1 MSSIRKV
8 IQENSSKVK
17 YYNFDDRPSKIFSGI
32 EHCRS
37 TIVITAKGKGV
48 RKVTTSKFLKW
59 CAEERGD
66 FLKNLKTTSWV
77 VTPQGET
84 VPKIGTNTEREII
97 QKLRDIGNGTTV
109 NDTLKQ
115 DIENIWYYNATS
127 NWIHSHLEQ
136 FVPRSKNYPS
146 YERKGKEVIPKGKPE
161 EKLPDH
167 YMSIGVDPKYL
178 YLVNGLL
185 NTSLFYWWFV
195 IWADGKTF

>member
-1 MSSIRKV
+1 MSSVRKV

-97 QKLRDIGNGTTV
+97 QKLRDIGR
-109 NDTLKQ
+109 NDRQ
-115 DIENIWYYNATS
+115 
-127 NWIHSHLEQ
+127 
-136 FVPRSKNYPS
+136 
-146 YERKGKEVIPKGKPE
+146 
-161 EKLPDH
+161 
-167 YMSIGVDPKYL
+167 
-178 YLVNGLL
+178 
-185 NTSLFYWWFV
+185 
-195 IWADGKTF
+195 